1 MIKETLWSRR
11 KPKETFLEDREG
23 NKTMENAIVFV
34 IKSGSVYVTA
44 MIVAEN
50 AMIALEIEIAM
61 IVSEIANVVEIV
73 NETVIVV
80 EIENGIG
87 IGSGIGIEVIDV
99 VNVRTTGHESSMVK
113 EMVQEMLLGM
123 AREGGAGLNHWRKNL
138 YPTRQSQY

>member
-1 MIKETLWSRR
+1 M
-11 KPKETFLEDREG
+11 
-23 NKTMENAIVFV
+23 FV
-34 IKSGSVYVTA
+34 IKSGSVYVTG

-50 AMIALEIEIAM
+50 ATIALEIEIAM
-61 IVSEIANVVEIV
+61 IVSEIAIVVEIV

-80 EIENGIG
+80 EIGIG